1 MPSPFPGFDPY
12 LEDERFWH
20 DFHQRFI
27 VPIQPSGYRL

>member
-27 VPIQPSGYRL
+27 AYS

>member
-20 DFHQRFI
+20 DF
-27 VPIQPSGYRL
+27 PSDFHRGSA